1 MTLPCGIA
9 LRANNTILVE
19 SVFHGARPVKYRN
32 KCDTNAPAVRIF
44 HGAKGAKLGE
54 EGEIGEKITLAKAQR
69 ALRKRIKKV
78 FFAILASWREN
89 LCWSHFVEHFI
100 GYGV

>member
-1 MTLPCGIA
+1 M
-9 LRANNTILVE
+9 E
-19 SVFHGARPVKYRN
+19 YRHE
-32 KCDTNAPAVRIF
+32 CDTNSPNVRIF
-44 HGAKGAKLGE
+44 HGAKDAKFGE
-54 EGEIGEKITLAKAQR
+54 EEKIGEKITLAKAQR

-78 FFAILASWREN
+78 FLAILASWREN